1 MKNDKFFDEFGKLDD
16 RYIEESAPDASL
28 RRAKRQLWHKLGAL
42 AASISLIIG
51 LNFWLFLPY
60 RTTAPDVSRYSGNAY
75 FEVIEKLNDFAFK
88 PPKHKNNAHA
98 LSAKMSG
105 FFNMMFSGGAGAD
118 DAPGDAPGSS
128 GVIVDG
134 GSAPDM
140 NGSTGSPEEK
150 YVEITDNQVAGV
162 VEGDI
167 IKRTTEYIFHLHAN
181 TLSIYSIAG
190 EASDTVGEIT
200 LFPEGNIGFNAKSN
214 ELYLSEDCSTVTVV
228 FSYYDYNK
236 SPVRS
241 LVDVISLDVT
251 NPAEITETSRI
262 TLNGSINTSRL
273 TSGELLILTNYT
285 FDPYTI
291 DFDNPKTYLP
301 SFYQNGETTCIA
313 ADGIVC
319 PTEVSTCRYT
329 VITKLDQKTLKVKGA
344 GAFLSYTE
352 DAYITKT
359 TVYATRPYRGTT
371 VLEDGSAK
379 TCLMTEIA
387 AIDFSGD
394 IKTLGSI
401 TLEGKVNNQY
411 SLDEYNGILRV
422 AASVSGTVSYAP
434 DSGMDTGIRGYKNA
448 SLYCIDI
455 SDFSLRASVQ
465 RFCPEGEEVTSAR
478 FSGNTAYV
486 CTANKQ
492 YFTDPVYMF
501 DLSDLDNI
509 TYKDTGTID
518 GYSTSLTEFS
528 GGFLLGIGVGEWQDT
543 AKIEIYEEGESTL
556 SSVAVFECYGTIASD
571 YKCHFID
578 RENGFI
584 GITVS
589 RYAPK
594 THTGTVDSLQT
605 AFVLLA
611 FNGSELEV
619 ARVVPLE
626 GLGSSAIFF
635 VRAFAEDGYLYLV
648 CDRGLKVISLSGA
661 FGG

>member
-1 MKNDKFFDEFGKLDD
+1 MNKDKFLDEFGSADD
-16 RYIEESAPDASL
+16 RFVNEAAPEATL
-28 RRAKRQLWHKLGAL
+28 RRAKSRLWRKLVAI
-42 AASISLIIG
+42 AASFSLVIG

-60 RTTAPDVSRYSGNAY
+60 RTTAPDVSRYSGSAY
-75 FEVIEKLNDFAFK
+75 FEIIEKLNDFTFK
-88 PPKHKNNAHA
+88 PPKYKNNAHS
-98 LSAKMSG
+98 LSASISSY
-105 FFNMMFSGGAGAD
+105 FNMMFSGGAGAD
-118 DAPGDAPGSS
+118 NAPGDAPGSS

-140 NGSTGSPEEK
+140 DGSTGSSEEK

-200 LFPEGNIGFNAKSN
+200 LFPEGNIGFNAKNN

-285 FDPYTI
+285 FDPYKI

-301 SFYQNGETTCIA
+301 SFSQNGETTYIA

-329 VITKLDQKTLKVKGA
+329 VITKLDQKTLKVNGA

-371 VLEDGSAK
+371 VLEDGSSK

-401 TLEGKVNNQY
+401 TLEGEVNNQY

-422 AASVSGTVSYAP
+422 AASVSGTVAPTTPTPGVYARSYK
-434 DSGMDTGIRGYKNA
+434 SA
-448 SLYCIDI
+448 SLYCID
-455 SDFSLRASVQ
+455 LRSFTLSAAVE

-478 FSGNTAYV
+478 FSGNTAYI

-501 DLSDLDNI
+501 DLSDLNNI

-528 GGFLLGIGVGEWQDT
+528 GGFLLGIGVGEWQNT
-543 AKIEIYEEGESTL
+543 AKIEIYEESESTVE
-556 SSVAVFECYGTIASD
+556 SVDVFECYGTIADD

-626 GLGSSAIFF
+626 ELGSSAIFF
-635 VRAFAEDGYLYLV
+635 VRAFAEDGFLYLV
-648 CDRGLKVISLSGA
+648 SDRGLKVISLSGA